1 MQLPPATTAVVV
13 TTPEVSAIRDADR
26 IIGLLEKDGMASIYL
41 LVNKLRPDLVK
52 KGDMMSSEDVSEILG
67 SEIIG
72 CINDDVNV
80 VIATNRGEALVDQ
93 NTSTGKSLTHI
104 AEKLTGEKIYMD
116 KDERRFSLLFFRNIF
131 SRGGDKM
138 IFRKLFKRRRSGTIA
153 RERLQ
158 ILLVTDRIGCNP
170 NTTESIKNDIINT
183 ISKYIDID
191 VENCIVEI
199 RQESGPCLMA
209 SIPIKEIKC

>member
-1 MQLPPATTAVVV
+1 
-13 TTPEVSAIRDADR
+13 
-26 IIGLLEKDGMASIYL
+26 
-41 LVNKLRPDLVK
+41 
-52 KGDMMSSEDVSEILG
+52 
-67 SEIIG
+67 
-72 CINDDVNV
+72 
-80 VIATNRGEALVDQ
+80 
-93 NTSTGKSLTHI
+93 
-104 AEKLTGEKIYMD
+104 
-116 KDERRFSLLFFRNIF
+116 
-131 SRGGDKM
+131 M

-191 VENCIVEI
+191 VENCIVET
-199 RQESGPCLMA
+199 GPCLMA

>member
-1 MQLPPATTAVVV
+1 
-13 TTPEVSAIRDADR
+13 
-26 IIGLLEKDGMASIYL
+26 
-41 LVNKLRPDLVK
+41 
-52 KGDMMSSEDVSEILG
+52 
-67 SEIIG
+67 
-72 CINDDVNV
+72 
-80 VIATNRGEALVDQ
+80 
-93 NTSTGKSLTHI
+93 
-104 AEKLTGEKIYMD
+104 
-116 KDERRFSLLFFRNIF
+116 
-131 SRGGDKM
+131 M

-199 RQESGPCLMA
+199 RQESGPSLMA